1 MQPQKIKKTS
11 SVVLPLILAGLVT
24 MHIIP
29 FMAISLLGSL
39 SNGDFSLSKIITINV
54 LELLIVVVCI
64 GFAVRAMLLNKAYKE
79 AKRHKGLT
87 LHPTYMMDTG
97 TRINR
102 VPQYEITLANG
113 KKEFTVKA
121 TIQAV
126 PINDPLFYEAM
137 KDVPL
142 TVYPLKGDYYI
153 SPAELTA
160 FRRALI
166 EHYNIARNNVM
177 KTMQEERG
185 QHV

>member
-11 SVVLPLILAGLVT
+11 NIILPLILAGLVT
-24 MHIIP
+24 MHTIP
-29 FMAISLLGSL
+29 FMAIGLLGSL
-39 SNGDFSLSKIITINV
+39 HNGDFSLGNIIMGSIV
-54 LELLIVVVCI
+54 ELGIVAVCI
-64 GFAVRAMLLNKAYKE
+64 GFAIRAMLLNKAYKE

-97 TRINR
+97 TRINK

-113 KKEFTVKA
+113 KKEFTIKA

-142 TVYPLKGDYYI
+142 TVYPLKGNYYI

-166 EHYNIARNNVM
+166 EHYNIARNKVM
-177 KTMQEERG
+177 KTMQEERK
-185 QHV
+185 QNV